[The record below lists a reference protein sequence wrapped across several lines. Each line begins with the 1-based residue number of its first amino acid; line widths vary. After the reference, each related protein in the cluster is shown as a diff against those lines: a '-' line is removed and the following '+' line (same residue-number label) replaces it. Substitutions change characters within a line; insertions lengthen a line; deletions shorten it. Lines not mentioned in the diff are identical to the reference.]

1 MRRRCGSGQ
10 RPPHP
15 VSYRDAVL
23 RALIVDYAGVLTDV
37 DGDPQREPPIL
48 TAVREAHDRGIRTA
62 MISNADMEPD
72 WLPDVF
78 DAIVL
83 SGQVGLAK
91 PDVRIFHL
99 AAARIGVPPAD
110 CVFVDDLIGNVRGA
124 VAAGMVAIHH
134 RRADATLAEL
144 AVLLP

>member
-1 MRRRCGSGQ
+1 MPGQ
-10 RPPHP
+10 QPPHP

-48 TAVREAHDRGIRTA
+48 TAVRAAHDRGIRTA
-62 MISNADMEPD
+62 MISNAEVGPD

-83 SGQVGLAK
+83 SGEVGLAK
-91 PDVRIFHL
+91 PDVRIFL
-99 AAARIGVPPAD
+99 LTAGKLGVEPAD

-124 VAAGMVAIHH
+124 VAAGMVGVHH

-144 AVLLP
+144 AALLP

>member
-1 MRRRCGSGQ
+1 
-10 RPPHP
+10 
-15 VSYRDAVL
+15 VSYRYAVL

-48 TAVREAHDRGIRTA
+48 TAVREAHEKGVRTA
-62 MISNADMEPD
+62 MISNAEVGPD

-83 SGQVGLAK
+83 SGAVGLAK
-91 PDVRIFHL
+91 PDVRIFQL
-99 AAARIGVPPAD
+99 TADKLGVEPGE

-124 VAAGMVAIHH
+124 VAAGMVGVHH

-144 AVLLP
+144 AALLP

>member
-1 MRRRCGSGQ
+1 MPGQ
-10 RPPHP
+10 QPPHL

-48 TAVREAHDRGIRTA
+48 TAVRDAHERGIRTA
-62 MISNADMEPD
+62 MISNAEVGPD

-78 DAIVL
+78 DAVVL
-83 SGQVGLAK
+83 SGDVGLAK
-91 PDVRIFHL
+91 PDMRIFAL
-99 AAARIGVPPAD
+99 TADRLGVAPAE

-124 VAAGMVAIHH
+124 VAAGMVGVHH

-144 AVLLP
+144 AALLP

>member
-1 MRRRCGSGQ
+1 VPGQ
-10 RPPHP
+10 QPPHP

-37 DGDPQREPPIL
+37 DGDPRREPPIL
-48 TAVREAHDRGIRTA
+48 TAVRAAHDRGLRTA
-62 MISNADMEPD
+62 MISNADVGPD

-78 DAIVL
+78 DAVVL
-83 SGQVGLAK
+83 SGEVGLAK
-91 PDVRIFHL
+91 PDVRIFRL
-99 AAARIGVPPAD
+99 TADKLGVATTE

-124 VAAGMVAIHH
+124 VAAGMVGVHH